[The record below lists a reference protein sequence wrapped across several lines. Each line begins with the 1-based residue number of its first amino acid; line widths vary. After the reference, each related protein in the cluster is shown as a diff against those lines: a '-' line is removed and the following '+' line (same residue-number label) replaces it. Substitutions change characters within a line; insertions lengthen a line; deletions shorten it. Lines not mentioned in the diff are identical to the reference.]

1 MTKQANINTTTQYK
15 TEKRDADVGEFI
27 LIINNSK
34 TPNPSYKDGDVVIVE
49 SKAPSGVFGPGN
61 KGIIWAADYEVIIE
75 KYPPTPDL
83 NHMDLESLISL
94 NNQVMSRIRE
104 LYTNLAVPA
113 AVESGTAIVRV
124 GSNGLAFK
132 VDTRSDQ
139 QKRDDIVEKAK
150 YYNESLSLNDFNY
163 NGVLYSHEFI
173 VNAEKRTVV
182 VLRRSPGTTKIH
194 SKGIAK
200 CSPNDCFNAHIG
212 KAIALLRALGL
223 EVPYEFLNVPKPTE
237 VRVGDVIRGT
247 HYNKKSTYTKT
258 VTKIEAGRYEY
269 DEGYDF
275 INDVELV
282 IIDDSNSH
290 LSQENQ
296 AGFKPVSPTKAI
308 LGTATAEL
316 KSPDLGKVTMKLETH
331 KLNRSPVQLKR
342 EQIVERAKE
351 DFKKLSTTYRPGCP
365 TPQGVAAFTPST
377 ESVEVYVNRE
387 KRTVTVLITYISRWG
402 GSKKEVAFRGIAK
415 CMPTEC
421 FNVHIGKAIALRRA
435 LGMTMPSEYLY
446 APQPTEVRAGD
457 IIECKSYH
465 GNEIKF
471 AVERVE
477 KGRAYNVDGKY
488 VLLDG
493 RHYHGGLVTNPK
505 TVDDSQEI

>member
-61 KGIIWAADYEVIIE
+61 KGIIWEADYEVIIQ
-75 KYPPTPDL
+75 KYTPTPDL

-94 NNQVMSRIRE
+94 NSQVMDRIRE
-104 LYTNLAVPA
+104 LYNRDLSPDFNAVG
-113 AVESGTAIVRV
+113 AVTGRFSA
-124 GSNGLAFK
+124 NGLAFK

-150 YYNESLSLNDFNY
+150 YYNESISLNDVNS

-173 VNAEKRTVV
+173 VNVEKRTVV

-194 SKGIAK
+194 SKGVAK

-223 EVPYEFLNVPKPTE
+223 EVPYEFLNVPNPTE

-282 IIDDSNSH
+282 IIDDSNTH

-316 KSPDLGKVTMKLETH
+316 KSPGLGKVTMKLETH

-342 EQIVERAKE
+342 EQIVERAKS
-351 DFKKLSTTYRPGCP
+351 DFKELSTTYRPGCP
-365 TPQGVAAFTPST
+365 SMRGGVAAFSPST
-377 ESVEVYVNRE
+377 ESVEVYVNKD
-387 KRTVTVLITYISRWG
+387 KRAVTVLITYISKWG
-402 GSKKEVAFRGIAK
+402 GKKRVSFRGIAK

-435 LGMTMPSEYLY
+435 LGMTVPSEYLH

-477 KGRAYNVDGKY
+477 KGRAYKVDGNY

>member
-34 TPNPSYKDGDVVIVE
+34 TPNPSYKDGDVVIVD

-83 NHMDLESLISL
+83 NHMDLETLLSL

-104 LYTNLAVPA
+104 LYNTALSSGFNA
-113 AVESGTAIVRV
+113 AGTVTGRF
-124 GSNGLAFK
+124 SPNGLAFK

-150 YYNESLSLNDFNY
+150 YFIESISLNDVND

-194 SKGIAK
+194 SKGVAK

-223 EVPYEFLNVPKPTE
+223 EVPYEFLNVPLPTE
-237 VRVGDVIRGT
+237 VRVGDVVEYRGVFGGL
-247 HYNKKSTYTKT
+247 K
-258 VTKIEAGRYEY
+258 VTTIVPDTQYVSSPNNEAALSSYASEKGR
-269 DEGYDF
+269 
-275 INDVELV
+275 
-282 IIDDSNSH
+282 IIDDSRTH
-290 LSQENQ
+290 LSKE
-296 AGFKPVSPTKAI
+296 
-308 LGTATAEL
+308 
-316 KSPDLGKVTMKLETH
+316 KSPDLGEVTMELETH

-342 EQIVERAKE
+342 EQIVERAKD

-365 TPQGVAAFTPST
+365 SMGGGVAAFTPTT
-377 ESVEVYVNRE
+377 ETVEVYVNRD
-387 KRTVTVLITYISRWG
+387 KRKVTVLISHLELWG
-402 GSKKEVAFRGIAK
+402 GRKKRVSFRGIAK

-435 LGMTMPSEYLY
+435 LGMAVPSEYLH

-477 KGRAYNVDGKY
+477 KGRAYNVDGNY
-488 VLLDG
+488 VRLDG
-493 RHYHGGLVTNPK
+493 GHYHGGFVTNPK

>member
-15 TEKRDADVGEFI
+15 TEKRDANVGEFI
-27 LIINNSK
+27 LITNNSK

-49 SKAPSGVFGPGN
+49 SIAPYGVYGPGN
-61 KGIIWAADYEVIIE
+61 KGIIWAADYEVIIQ
-75 KYPPTPDL
+75 KYTPTPDL

-94 NNQVMSRIRE
+94 SGQVMARIRE
-104 LYTNLAVPA
+104 LYNRALSPEFNAV
-113 AVESGTAIVRV
+113 GTVIGRV
-124 GSNGLAFK
+124 SSNGLSFK

-150 YYNESLSLNDFNY
+150 GFIESISLNDVND

-173 VNAEKRTVV
+173 VNAEKRTIAA
-182 VLRRSPGTTKIH
+182 LRRSPGTTKIH
-194 SKGIAK
+194 SKGVAK

-237 VRVGDVIRGT
+237 VRVGDVVEYRGVFGGL
-247 HYNKKSTYTKT
+247 K
-258 VTKIEAGRYEY
+258 VTTIVPDTQYVSAPNNEAALSSYASEKGR
-269 DEGYDF
+269 
-275 INDVELV
+275 
-282 IIDDSNSH
+282 IIDDSRTH
-290 LSQENQ
+290 LSQE
-296 AGFKPVSPTKAI
+296 
-308 LGTATAEL
+308 

-331 KLNRSPVQLKR
+331 ELNRSPVQLQR
-342 EQIVERAKE
+342 EQIVERAKD

-365 TPQGVAAFTPST
+365 STEGFRAAFSPRT

-387 KRTVTVLITYISRWG
+387 KRTVTVLITYKSSLDR
-402 GSKKEVAFRGIAK
+402 KKRVSFRGIAK

-435 LGMTMPSEYLY
+435 LGMTVPSEYLH

-457 IIECKSYH
+457 IIECKSYY
-465 GNEIKF
+465 GNRIKF
-471 AVERVE
+471 TVERVE
-477 KGRAYNVDGKY
+477 KGRAYKVDGNY
-488 VLLDG
+488 VRLDG
-493 RHYHGGLVTNPK
+493 GHYHGGFVTNPK
-505 TVDDSQEI
+505 TVDDSQEF